1 MKWTSYAAGLIFAL
15 TSTFLSAQEAP
26 INIKNVVTIN
36 THQAKRLHELGA
48 LFIDVRP
55 LQQWGWGHIDGS
67 HNLDLRAGFR
77 QLFMPGT
84 LDKGT
89 PIVIYGNSTYHMR
102 GAIASYLAALWGYKR
117 VFFFRDGYFSWLALD
132 YPVVL
137 QSDAPE
143 GEVVTYKPE
152 NQQNPAELSD
162 LQTFSALKAQ

>member
-1 MKWTSYAAGLIFAL
+1 MKWNSYLAGCFL
-15 TSTFLSAQEAP
+15 TLVSCFLSAQEAP
-26 INIKNVVTIN
+26 VNIKNVVTIN

-55 LQQWGWGHIDGS
+55 FRQWEWGRIERS
-67 HNLDLRAGFR
+67 HSLDLRAGFR

-84 LDKGT
+84 LDKKT

-132 YPVVL
+132 YPVTL
-137 QSDAPE
+137 HSDLGAE
-143 GEVVTYKPE
+143 EEVVSRKPE
-152 NQQNPAELSD
+152 KKSIEDMSD
-162 LQTFSALKAQ
+162 LQTFSAMQKQ

>member
-1 MKWTSYAAGLIFAL
+1 MKWNSYLAGCFLAL
-15 TSTFLSAQEAP
+15 ASCFLSAQEAP
-26 INIKNVVTIN
+26 VNIKNVVTIN

-55 LQQWGWGHIDGS
+55 YQQWEWGHIDRS
-67 HNLDLRAGFR
+67 HSLDLRAGFR

-84 LDKGT
+84 LDKKT

-132 YPVVL
+132 FPVTL
-137 QSDAPE
+137 HSDLGAE
-143 GEVVTYKPE
+143 EEVISWKPE
-152 NQQNPAELSD
+152 KKKIEDMSD
-162 LQTFSALKAQ
+162 LQTFSAMQLQ